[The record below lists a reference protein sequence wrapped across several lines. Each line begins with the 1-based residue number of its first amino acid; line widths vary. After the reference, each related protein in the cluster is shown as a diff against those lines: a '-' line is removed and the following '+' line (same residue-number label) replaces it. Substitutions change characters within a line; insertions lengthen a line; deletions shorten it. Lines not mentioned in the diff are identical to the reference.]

1 MEYFKLKDLT
11 EDAID
16 KLKDIICEGG
26 VIITPTDTVYGL
38 IADSL
43 NEKAIKKVYSLK
55 KREFSNPMCIIVSNI
70 DMIKKVTKSVS
81 LTEEKVI
88 NKFFPGPLTIIFEKN
103 NMISQIATAGLDTI
117 RNKNARR

>member
-1 MEYFKLKDLT
+1 MGYFKLKDLT